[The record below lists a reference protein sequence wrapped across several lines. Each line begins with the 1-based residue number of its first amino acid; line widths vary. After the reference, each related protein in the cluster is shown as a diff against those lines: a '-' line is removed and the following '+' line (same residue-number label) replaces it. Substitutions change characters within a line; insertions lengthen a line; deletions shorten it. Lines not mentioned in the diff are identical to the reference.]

1 MVSWA
6 PTNMPVW
13 AEMTIRFNR
22 IQSESVLGDAALTVV
37 NQFCPGSLQPQRV
50 SVLGFPLDLLSDYPA
65 WLASHQGQ
73 GFHVV
78 TLNAEMIMQ
87 ARKVPQLADVIRGA
101 TLIVPDGSGV
111 ILYLKLY
118 GISLRRQPG
127 IELSESLL
135 KSAADQAPPLKVF
148 FYGSA
153 PGVAERAAQNWQNR
167 YPKLNIVGI
176 YSGYQTPE
184 SEAALKQHLETSQP
198 DIIFV
203 ALGVP
208 RQEYWIAQH
217 RYLCPQATWVGVG
230 GSFDIW
236 AGNKQRAPEFFLNHH
251 LEWLYRLYQE
261 PWRWRRM
268 LVLPQFAIRA
278 LFHRLRGHQL

>member
-1 MVSWA
+1 
-6 PTNMPVW
+6 
-13 AEMTIRFNR
+13 MT
-22 IQSESVLGDAALTVV
+22 AV
-37 NQFCPGSLQPQRV
+37 NQFSPGSVQPQRV
-50 SVLGFPLDLLSDYPA
+50 SVLGFPLDLLREYPA
-65 WLASHQGQ
+65 WLAAHQGE

-87 ARKVPQLADVIRGA
+87 AEKVSPLAAVIRKA
-101 TLIVPDGSGV
+101 DLIVPDGAGV
-111 ILYLKLY
+111 VLYLRLY
-118 GISLRRQPG
+118 GIKVHRQPG
-127 IELSESLL
+127 IELSENLL
-135 KSAADQAPPLKVF
+135 KFAANQRPPLKVF

-153 PGVAERAAQNWQNR
+153 PGIAAQAQENWQKQ
-167 YPKLNIVGI
+167 YPNLNVVGI

-184 SEAALKQHLETSQP
+184 SEAELKAHLQASQP

-208 RQEYWIAQH
+208 RQEYWIAENRH
-217 RYLCPQATWVGVG
+217 LAPQATWVGVG

-236 AGNKQRAPEFFLNHH
+236 AGKKVRAPQFFLDNN

-268 LVLPQFAIRA
+268 LVLPQFALRG
-278 LFHRLRGHQL
+278 LWHRLWIHRI

>member
-1 MVSWA
+1 MSVSDKFPPA
-6 PTNMPVW
+6 STLL
-13 AEMTIRFNR
+13 RD
-22 IQSESVLGDAALTVV
+22 DAM
-37 NQFCPGSLQPQRV
+37 PQRV
-50 SVLGFPLDLLSDYPA
+50 SVLGYPLDLLTNYPA

-87 ARKVPQLADVIRGA
+87 AQKVPQLAQVIRQA
-101 TLIVPDGSGV
+101 NFIVPDGSGV
-111 ILYLKLY
+111 VLYLRLY
-118 GISLRRQPG
+118 GIQANRQPG

-135 KSAADQAPPLKVF
+135 KFAATQNPPLRVF

-153 PGVAERAAQNWQNR
+153 PGVAAQAAANWQHRFPN
-167 YPKLNIVGI
+167 LNIVGI
-176 YSGYQTPE
+176 YSGYQTSE
-184 SEAALKQHLETSQP
+184 SELELKQHLADCQP
-198 DIIFV
+198 DIVFV

-208 RQEYWIAQH
+208 RQEYWIAEN

-236 AGNKQRAPEFFLNHH
+236 AGHKVRAPKFFLDNN

-268 LVLPQFAIRA
+268 LVLPQFA
-278 LFHRLRGHQL
+278 LQGLWHRLRYPRI

>member
-1 MVSWA
+1 
-6 PTNMPVW
+6 
-13 AEMTIRFNR
+13 MTAVDTPSTR
-22 IQSESVLGDAALTVV
+22 SS
-37 NQFCPGSLQPQRV
+37 QPRRV
-50 SVLGFPLDLLSDYPA
+50 SVLGYPLDLLDNYPA
-65 WLASHQGQ
+65 WLTAHQGD

-87 ARKVPQLADVIRGA
+87 AEKVPQLAQVIKQA
-101 TLIVPDGSGV
+101 SFIVPDGSGV
-111 ILYLKLY
+111 VLYLRLY
-118 GISLRRQPG
+118 GIKANRQPG

-135 KSAADQAPPLKVF
+135 KFAATQNPPLKVF

-153 PGVAERAAQNWQNR
+153 PGVAAQAAKNWQKR
-167 YPKLNIVGI
+167 YPHLNVVGI
-176 YSGYQTPE
+176 YTGYQTQE
-184 SEAALKQHLETSQP
+184 TEAELKKHIQTNQP

-208 RQEYWIAQH
+208 RQEYWIAANRH
-217 RYLCPQATWVGVG
+217 LAPQATWVGVG

-236 AGNKQRAPEFFLNHH
+236 AGKKVRAPQFFLDHH

-268 LVLPQFAIRA
+268 LVLPQFALRG
-278 LFHRLRGHQL
+278 LWHRLRVHQI